1 MFIYSLNLVEND
13 SSVCPMYFLGNR
25 GIQIGIWRLGFLYV
39 LVFRLS
45 GFPVVLLVLKYMFIL
60 ILFNC

>member
-1 MFIYSLNLVEND
+1 
-13 SSVCPMYFLGNR
+13 MYFLGNR